1 MRTDET
7 DDYTI
12 KRDQKIDVIIRIL
25 SILGAI
31 FIWIYVVSTDV
42 ASYEFKNVEVEL
54 KNIEAVEAEGFTVDY
69 DILYVT
75 FKVQGRAG
83 KVSGITEDSIK
94 FFSKTAI
101 GKMKIH
107 KSSVDARK
115 KTDIQFVYSV
125 AAEIE
130 DGADDETLAA
140 NGIVPTADEK
150 MEIRFGDKPLSDRP
164 IVVGFGPCGMFCA
177 LILAENGYRPIV
189 IERGSA

>member
-75 FKVQGRAG
+75 FKVQGSTG

-94 FFSKTAI
+94 VYANL
-101 GKMKIH
+101 
-107 KSSVDARK
+107 SSVD
-115 KTDIQFVYSV
+115 
-125 AAEIE
+125 
-130 DGADDETLAA
+130 
-140 NGIVPTADEK
+140 
-150 MEIRFGDKPLSDRP
+150 LSDIVGSKTIRMP
-164 IVVGFGPCGMFCA
+164 IVYEIPKD
-177 LILAENGYRPIV
+177 LACMEKSQDTIEVV
-189 IERGSA
+189 ISVSSPESAG

>member
-1 MRTDET
+1 MSEKNDKHFLRSIFSRKDSSPDMRTDET

-75 FKVQGRAG
+75 FKVQGSAG

-94 FFSKTAI
+94 VYANL
-101 GKMKIH
+101 
-107 KSSVDARK
+107 SSVD
-115 KTDIQFVYSV
+115 
-125 AAEIE
+125 
-130 DGADDETLAA
+130 
-140 NGIVPTADEK
+140 
-150 MEIRFGDKPLSDRP
+150 LSDIVGSKTIRMP
-164 IVVGFGPCGMFCA
+164 IVYEIPKDLTCMEKSQDTIEV
-177 LILAENGYRPIV
+177 V
-189 IERGSA
+189 ISVSSPESAG

>member
-69 DILYVT
+69 DILYV
-75 FKVQGRAG
+75 KVQGSAG

-94 FFSKTAI
+94 VYANL
-101 GKMKIH
+101 
-107 KSSVDARK
+107 SSVD
-115 KTDIQFVYSV
+115 
-125 AAEIE
+125 
-130 DGADDETLAA
+130 
-140 NGIVPTADEK
+140 
-150 MEIRFGDKPLSDRP
+150 LSDIVGSKTIRMP
-164 IVVGFGPCGMFCA
+164 IVYEIPKDLTCMEKSQDTIEV
-177 LILAENGYRPIV
+177 V
-189 IERGSA
+189 ISVSSPESAG

>member
-75 FKVQGRAG
+75 FKVQGSAG

-94 FFSKTAI
+94 VYANL
-101 GKMKIH
+101 
-107 KSSVDARK
+107 SSVD
-115 KTDIQFVYSV
+115 
-125 AAEIE
+125 
-130 DGADDETLAA
+130 
-140 NGIVPTADEK
+140 
-150 MEIRFGDKPLSDRP
+150 LSD
-164 IVVGFGPCGMFCA
+164 IVGSKTIRMS
-177 LILAENGYRPIV
+177 IV
-189 IERGSA
+189 YEIPKDLTCMEKSQDTIEVVISVSSPESAG

>member
-7 DDYTI
+7 DDYTS

-75 FKVQGRAG
+75 FKVQGSAG

-94 FFSKTAI
+94 VYANL
-101 GKMKIH
+101 
-107 KSSVDARK
+107 SSVD
-115 KTDIQFVYSV
+115 
-125 AAEIE
+125 
-130 DGADDETLAA
+130 
-140 NGIVPTADEK
+140 
-150 MEIRFGDKPLSDRP
+150 LSDIVGSKTIRMP
-164 IVVGFGPCGMFCA
+164 IVYEIPKDLTCMEKSQDTIEV
-177 LILAENGYRPIV
+177 V
-189 IERGSA
+189 ISVSSPESAG

>member
-7 DDYTI
+7 EEFAI
-12 KRDQKIDVIIRIL
+12 KRELKIDVIIRIL

-75 FKVQGRAG
+75 FKVQGSAG

-94 FFSKTAI
+94 VYANL
-101 GKMKIH
+101 
-107 KSSVDARK
+107 SSVD
-115 KTDIQFVYSV
+115 
-125 AAEIE
+125 
-130 DGADDETLAA
+130 
-140 NGIVPTADEK
+140 
-150 MEIRFGDKPLSDRP
+150 LSDIVGSKTIRMP
-164 IVVGFGPCGMFCA
+164 IVYEIPKDLTCMEKSQDTIEV
-177 LILAENGYRPIV
+177 V
-189 IERGSA
+189 ISVSSPESAG

>member
-54 KNIEAVEAEGFTVDY
+54 KNIETIEAEGFNVDY

-75 FKVQGRAG
+75 FKVQGSAG
-83 KVSGITEDSIK
+83 KISGITEDSVK
-94 FFSKTAI
+94 VYANL
-101 GKMKIH
+101 
-107 KSSVDARK
+107 SSVD
-115 KTDIQFVYSV
+115 
-125 AAEIE
+125 
-130 DGADDETLAA
+130 
-140 NGIVPTADEK
+140 
-150 MEIRFGDKPLSDRP
+150 LSDIVGSQTIKMP
-164 IVVGFGPCGMFCA
+164 IVYEIPKDLTCMEKSQDTIEVVISVSSP
-177 LILAENGYRPIV
+177 ENAG
-189 IERGSA
+189 

>member
-7 DDYTI
+7 DEYTI

-75 FKVQGRAG
+75 FKVQGSAG
-83 KVSGITEDSIK
+83 
-94 FFSKTAI
+94 
-101 GKMKIH
+101 
-107 KSSVDARK
+107 
-115 KTDIQFVYSV
+115 
-125 AAEIE
+125 
-130 DGADDETLAA
+130 
-140 NGIVPTADEK
+140 
-150 MEIRFGDKPLSDRP
+150 
-164 IVVGFGPCGMFCA
+164 
-177 LILAENGYRPIV
+177 
-189 IERGSA
+189 